1 MMRENKVYRP
11 GGTVPLSPV
20 ELAMEANAITKKRPF
35 GAWDFRGADSRIAGV
50 LCDCPDGGEFELLPK
65 DDPDVIE
72 GGKRYMR
79 CRVCGAFS
87 HL

>member
-1 MMRENKVYRP
+1 MNKVYLP
-11 GGTVPLSPV
+11 GSDTPLTPF
-20 ELAMEANAITKKRPF
+20 ELAREANAILTKNVFEAFNFF
-35 GAWDFRGADSRIAGV
+35 GKDSRVAGKH
-50 LCDCPDGGEFELLPK
+50 CSCSGNGEFELLPI

-79 CRVCGAFS
+79 CRICGEWS